1 MVRMRRQESMQ
12 KNGKN
17 HEEREKDCTKQAS
30 VKLQCNKG
38 KACKFKRVYCSEE
51 ENVAS
56 SAMLFL
62 ACVVYGS
69 SI

>member
-1 MVRMRRQESMQ
+1 MVHMRRQESMQ
-12 KNGKN
+12 KSGKN
-17 HEEREKDCTKQAS
+17 NEEKEKDSTKQQL

-51 ENVAS
+51 DDVAS
-56 SAMLFL
+56 SAILLL

-69 SI
+69 SF

>member
-1 MVRMRRQESMQ
+1 MRRQESL
-12 KNGKN
+12 KKSGKH
-17 HEEREKDCTKQAS
+17 HEEKEKDSTKQGMD
-30 VKLQCNKG
+30 KLQCNKG
-38 KACKFKRVYCSEE
+38 KTCKFKRVYCSEE
-51 ENVAS
+51 DIVAA